1 MNVKM
6 TRITAAGP
14 LAAGDPATSRR
25 RFTTA
30 LLGAATLAAVPPAW
44 AANEP
49 PIHVLVG
56 FPAGG
61 GSDVIA
67 RLLAEKLEKALDRSV
82 VVENRPGAGGQIAA
96 QQLKAARPD
105 GTTVFLSHDH
115 TISILPQVVKKP
127 GYAPQEDFVPLGG
140 FATFV
145 NGLAVSPGTPA
156 KTVPEYVEWVKS
168 QGGKSAVGIPAPAS
182 TPEFLVQ
189 LIAKRYGLD
198 LVAVPYKGSAPMMAD
213 MLGNQIP
220 AGVGSVQDFIEYQR
234 AGKLRMIGVLGG
246 ARQAAVPDVPTFS
259 ELGFKGLE
267 DTPFYGIWAPK
278 GTPAAF
284 VTRFSRALDSVVA
297 LPDVRKQLTDLGLT
311 VESMSPAQL
320 AKREQAYT
328 RVWSR
333 IIRDSGFQ
341 PQ

>member
-1 MNVKM
+1 M
-6 TRITAAGP
+6 
-14 LAAGDPATSRR
+14 TSRR
-25 RFTTA
+25 RFT
-30 LLGAATLAAVPPAW
+30 ATLLASTVVAAAPSAW

-67 RLLAEKLEKALDRSV
+67 RLLAERLEKELGRSLL
-82 VVENRPGAGGQIAA
+82 VENRPGAGGQIAA
-96 QQLKAARPD
+96 QLLKAAKPD

-127 GYAPQEDFVPLGG
+127 GYAPHEDFTPLGG

-156 KTVPEYVEWVKS
+156 KSLAEYVQWVKS
-168 QGGKSAVGIPAPAS
+168 QGGKGSVGIPAPAS

-189 LIAKRYGLD
+189 LIGKRYGLD
-198 LVAVPYKGSAPMMAD
+198 LTPVPYKGSAPMMAD

-234 AGKLRMIGVLGG
+234 AGKLQMIGVLGG
-246 ARQAAVPDVPTFS
+246 QRQAAMPDVPTLA

-278 GTPAAF
+278 GTPTTF
-284 VTRFSRALDSVVA
+284 INGFSQALDKVVA
-297 LPDVRKQLTDLGLT
+297 MPDVRKSLTDMGLT
-311 VESMSPAQL
+311 VGYMSPQQL
-320 AKREQAYT
+320 DKRERAYT
-328 RVWSR
+328 QVWSR
-333 IIRDSGFQ
+333 IIKDSGFQ

>member
-1 MNVKM
+1 M
-6 TRITAAGP
+6 
-14 LAAGDPATSRR
+14 TSRR
-25 RFTTA
+25 RF
-30 LLGAATLAAVPPAW
+30 AATLLSAAAVAAAPSAW
-44 AANEP
+44 AANDT
-49 PIHVLVG
+49 PIHILVG

-67 RLLAEKLEKALDRSV
+67 RLLAERLEKELGRTVLVD
-82 VVENRPGAGGQIAA
+82 NRPGAGGQIAA
-96 QQLKAARPD
+96 QQLKAARAD

-115 TISILPQVVKKP
+115 SISILPQVVKKP
-127 GYAPQEDFVPLGG
+127 GYAPQQDFTPLGG

-145 NGLAVSPGTPA
+145 NGIAVSPGTPV
-156 KTVPEYVEWVKS
+156 KTVPEYVEWVKA

-189 LIAKRYGLD
+189 LIAQRWGLD

-213 MLGNQIP
+213 MLGNQIA

-246 ARQAAVPDVPTFS
+246 QRQAAMPDVPTFS
-259 ELGFKGLE
+259 ELGVKGLE

-284 VTRFSRALDSVVA
+284 INRFSRALQKVVA
-297 LPDVRKQLTDLGLT
+297 LPEVRKGLTDLGLT
-311 VESMSPAQL
+311 VDYMSPRQL
-320 AKREQAYT
+320 DQRERAYT
-328 RVWSR
+328 QVWSK
-333 IIRDSGFQ
+333 IIADSGFQ

>member
-1 MNVKM
+1 M
-6 TRITAAGP
+6 
-14 LAAGDPATSRR
+14 TSRR
-25 RFTTA
+25 RFT
-30 LLGAATLAAVPPAW
+30 ATLLASTVVAAAPSAW

-67 RLLAEKLEKALDRSV
+67 RLLAERLEKELGRTV
-82 VVENRPGAGGQIAA
+82 LVENRPGAGGQIAA
-96 QQLKAARPD
+96 QLLKAAKPD

-127 GYAPQEDFVPLGG
+127 GYAPHEDFTPLAG

-156 KTVPEYVEWVKS
+156 KSLAEYVQWVKS
-168 QGGKSAVGIPAPAS
+168 QGGKGSVGIPAPAS

-189 LIAKRYGLD
+189 LIGKRYGLD
-198 LVAVPYKGSAPMMAD
+198 LTPVPYKGSAPMMAD

-234 AGKLRMIGVLGG
+234 AGKLQMIAVLG
-246 ARQAAVPDVPTFS
+246 AQRQAAMPDVPTLA

-278 GTPAAF
+278 GTPTTF
-284 VTRFSRALDSVVA
+284 INGFSQALDKVVA
-297 LPDVRKQLTDLGLT
+297 MPDVRKSLTDMGLT
-311 VESMSPAQL
+311 VGYMSPQQL
-320 AKREQAYT
+320 DKRERAYT
-328 RVWSR
+328 QVWSR
-333 IIRDSGFQ
+333 IIKDSGFQ

>member
-1 MNVKM
+1 M
-6 TRITAAGP
+6 
-14 LAAGDPATSRR
+14 TSRR
-25 RFTTA
+25 RFT
-30 LLGAATLAAVPPAW
+30 ATLLASTVVAAAPSAW

-67 RLLAEKLEKALDRSV
+67 RLLAERLEKELGRTV
-82 VVENRPGAGGQIAA
+82 LVENRPGAGGQIAA
-96 QQLKAARPD
+96 QLLKAAKPD

-127 GYAPQEDFVPLGG
+127 GYAPHEDFTPLGG

-156 KTVPEYVEWVKS
+156 KSLAEYVQWVKS
-168 QGGKSAVGIPAPAS
+168 QGGKGSVGIPAPAS

-189 LIAKRYGLD
+189 LIGKRYGLD
-198 LVAVPYKGSAPMMAD
+198 LTPVPYKGSAPMMAD

-246 ARQAAVPDVPTFS
+246 QRQAALPDVPTFA
-259 ELGFKGLE
+259 ELGMKGLE
-267 DTPFYGIWAPK
+267 DEPFYGIWAPK

-284 VTRFSRALDSVVA
+284 VNRFSAALEKVLA
-297 LPDVRKQLTDLGLT
+297 LPEIHQALTELGLT
-311 VESMSPAQL
+311 VNYMAPRQL
-320 AKREQAYT
+320 DERERAYT
-328 RVWSR
+328 KVWTR
-333 IIRDSGFQ
+333 IIAESGFT
-341 PQ
+341 PK

>member
-1 MNVKM
+1 M
-6 TRITAAGP
+6 
-14 LAAGDPATSRR
+14 TSRR
-25 RFTTA
+25 RF
-30 LLGAATLAAVPPAW
+30 AATLLSAAAVAAAPSAW
-44 AANEP
+44 AANDT
-49 PIHVLVG
+49 PIHILVG

-67 RLLAEKLEKALDRSV
+67 RLLAERLEKELGRTVLVD
-82 VVENRPGAGGQIAA
+82 NRPGAGGQIAA
-96 QQLKAARPD
+96 QQLKAARAD

-115 TISILPQVVKKP
+115 SISILPQVVKKP
-127 GYAPQEDFVPLGG
+127 GYAPQQDFTPLGG

-145 NGLAVSPGTPA
+145 NGIAVSPGTPV
-156 KTVPEYVEWVKS
+156 KTVPEYVEWVKA

-189 LIAKRYGLD
+189 LIAQRWGLD

-213 MLGNQIP
+213 MLGNQIA

-246 ARQAAVPDVPTFS
+246 QRQAAMPDVPTFA

-267 DTPFYGIWAPK
+267 DTPFYGIWAPA

-284 VTRFSRALDSVVA
+284 VTAFSRALEQIVA
-297 LPDVRKQLTDLGLT
+297 QPEVRKGLTDLGLT
-311 VESMSPAQL
+311 VDYMSPRQL
-320 AKREQAYT
+320 DQRERAYT
-328 RVWSR
+328 KVWSR
-333 IIRDSGFQ
+333 IIAESGFE
-341 PQ
+341 PR

>member
-1 MNVKM
+1 M
-6 TRITAAGP
+6 
-14 LAAGDPATSRR
+14 TSRR
-25 RFTTA
+25 RF
-30 LLGAATLAAVPPAW
+30 AATLLSAAAVAAAPSAW
-44 AANEP
+44 AANDT
-49 PIHVLVG
+49 PIHILVG

-67 RLLAEKLEKALDRSV
+67 RLLAERLEKELGRTVLVD
-82 VVENRPGAGGQIAA
+82 NRPGAGGQIAA
-96 QQLKAARPD
+96 QQLKAARAD

-115 TISILPQVVKKP
+115 SISILPQVVKKP
-127 GYAPQEDFVPLGG
+127 GYAPQQDFTPLGG

-145 NGLAVSPGTPA
+145 NGIAVSPGTPV
-156 KTVPEYVEWVKS
+156 KTVPEYVEWVKA

-189 LIAKRYGLD
+189 LIAQRWGLD

-213 MLGNQIP
+213 MLGNQIA

-246 ARQAAVPDVPTFS
+246 QRQAAMPDVPTFS
-259 ELGFKGLE
+259 ELGVKGLE
-267 DTPFYGIWAPK
+267 DTPFYGIWAPA

-284 VTRFSRALDSVVA
+284 VTAFSRALEQIVA
-297 LPDVRKQLTDLGLT
+297 QPEVRKGLTDLGLT
-311 VESMSPAQL
+311 VGYMSPRQL
-320 AKREQAYT
+320 EQRERAYT
-328 RVWSR
+328 RAWSR

>member
-1 MNVKM
+1 M
-6 TRITAAGP
+6 
-14 LAAGDPATSRR
+14 TSRR
-25 RFTTA
+25 RF
-30 LLGAATLAAVPPAW
+30 AATLLSAAAVAAAPSAW
-44 AANEP
+44 AANDT
-49 PIHVLVG
+49 PIHILVG

-67 RLLAEKLEKALDRSV
+67 RLLAERLEKELGRTVLVD
-82 VVENRPGAGGQIAA
+82 NRPGAGGQIAA
-96 QQLKAARPD
+96 QQLKAARAD

-115 TISILPQVVKKP
+115 SISILPQVVKKP
-127 GYAPQEDFVPLGG
+127 GYAPQQDFTPLGG

-145 NGLAVSPGTPA
+145 NGIAVSPGTPV
-156 KTVPEYVEWVKS
+156 KTVPEYVEWVKA

-189 LIAKRYGLD
+189 LIAQRWGLD

-213 MLGNQIP
+213 MLGNQIA

-246 ARQAAVPDVPTFS
+246 QRQAAMPHVPTFS
-259 ELGFKGLE
+259 ELGVKGLE

-284 VTRFSRALDSVVA
+284 INRFSRALEQIVA
-297 LPDVRKQLTDLGLT
+297 QPEVRKGLTDLGLT
-311 VESMSPAQL
+311 VDYMSPRQL
-320 AKREQAYT
+320 DQRERAYT
-328 RVWSR
+328 QVWSK
-333 IIRDSGFQ
+333 IIADSGFQ

>member
-1 MNVKM
+1 M
-6 TRITAAGP
+6 
-14 LAAGDPATSRR
+14 TSRR
-25 RFTTA
+25 HFTAT
-30 LLGAATLAAVPPAW
+30 LLGAAAVAAAPSVW
-44 AANEP
+44 ADER

-67 RLLAEKLEKALDRSV
+67 RLLAEKLQPELGRTV
-82 VVENRPGAGGQIAA
+82 LVENRPGAGGQIAA
-96 QQLKAARPD
+96 QQLKAARAD

-115 TISILPQVVKKP
+115 SISILPQVVKKP
-127 GYAPQEDFVPLGG
+127 GYNPQQDFTPLGG

-145 NGLAVSPGTPA
+145 NGIAVSPGTPA

-168 QGGKSAVGIPAPAS
+168 QGGQSAVGIPAPAS

-189 LIAKRYGLD
+189 LIAQRYGLG

-213 MLGNQIP
+213 MLGNQIA

-246 ARQAAVPDVPTFS
+246 QRQAAMPDVPTFS
-259 ELGFKGLE
+259 ELGVRGLE

-278 GTPAAF
+278 GTPRNF
-284 VTRFSRALDSVVA
+284 IDRFSRALEKVVA
-297 LPDVRKQLTDLGLT
+297 QPDVRAKLTDLGLT
-311 VESMSPAQL
+311 VDYMSPRQL
-320 AKREQAYT
+320 DQRERAYT

-333 IIRDSGFQ
+333 IIAESGFEAK
-341 PQ
+341 

>member
-1 MNVKM
+1 M
-6 TRITAAGP
+6 
-14 LAAGDPATSRR
+14 TSRR
-25 RFTTA
+25 RF
-30 LLGAATLAAVPPAW
+30 AATLLTATAALAAPAAW
-44 AANEP
+44 AAEKA
-49 PIHVLVG
+49 PIHLLVG

-67 RLLAEKLEKALDRSV
+67 RLLAEKLEHELGRSV
-82 VVENRPGAGGQIAA
+82 LVENRPGAGGQIAA
-96 QQLKAARPD
+96 QQLKAARAD

-115 TISILPQVVKKP
+115 TISILPQVVRKP
-127 GYAPQEDFVPLGG
+127 GYNPQADFTPLGG

-145 NGLAVSPGTPA
+145 NGLALSPGTPA
-156 KTVPEYVEWVKS
+156 RSVPEFVDWVKS
-168 QGGKSAVGIPAPAS
+168 RGGKSAIGIPAPAS

-189 LIAKRYGLD
+189 LLGKKYGLD

-220 AGVGSVQDFIEYQR
+220 AGIGSVQDFIEYQR
-234 AGKLRMIGVLGG
+234 AGKLQMAGVLGG
-246 ARQAAVPDVPTFS
+246 QRQAAMPDVPTFS

-284 VTRFSRALDSVVA
+284 VNRFSRTLEKVVA
-297 LPDVRKQLTDLGLT
+297 LPDVRNKLTDLGLT
-311 VESMSPAQL
+311 VGYMSPRQL
-320 AKREQAYT
+320 DQRERAYT
-328 RVWSR
+328 QVWKK
-333 IIRDSGFQ
+333 IIEDSGFQ

>member
-1 MNVKM
+1 M
-6 TRITAAGP
+6 
-14 LAAGDPATSRR
+14 TSRR
-25 RFTTA
+25 RFT
-30 LLGAATLAAVPPAW
+30 ATLLASTVVAAAPSAW

-67 RLLAEKLEKALDRSV
+67 RLLAERLEKELGRSV
-82 VVENRPGAGGQIAA
+82 LVENRPGAGGQIAA
-96 QQLKAARPD
+96 QLLKAAKPD

-127 GYAPQEDFVPLGG
+127 GYAPHEDFTPLGG

-156 KTVPEYVEWVKS
+156 KSLAEYVQWVKS
-168 QGGKSAVGIPAPAS
+168 QGGKGSVGIPAPAS

-189 LIAKRYGLD
+189 LIGKRYGLD

-234 AGKLRMIGVLGG
+234 AGKLQMIAVLG
-246 ARQAAVPDVPTFS
+246 AQRQAAMPDVPTLA

-278 GTPAAF
+278 GTPTTF
-284 VTRFSRALDSVVA
+284 INGFSQALDKVVA
-297 LPDVRKQLTDLGLT
+297 MPDVRKSLTDMGLT
-311 VESMSPAQL
+311 VGYMSPQQL
-320 AKREQAYT
+320 DKRERAYT
-328 RVWSR
+328 QVWSR
-333 IIRDSGFQ
+333 IIKDSGFQ

>member
-1 MNVKM
+1 M
-6 TRITAAGP
+6 
-14 LAAGDPATSRR
+14 TSRR
-25 RFTTA
+25 RF
-30 LLGAATLAAVPPAW
+30 AATLLSAAAVAAAPSAW
-44 AANEP
+44 AANDT
-49 PIHVLVG
+49 PIHILVG

-67 RLLAEKLEKALDRSV
+67 RLLAERLEKELGRTVLVD
-82 VVENRPGAGGQIAA
+82 NRPGAGGQIAA
-96 QQLKAARPD
+96 QQLKAARAD

-127 GYAPQEDFVPLGG
+127 GYAPQQDFTPLGG

-145 NGLAVSPGTPA
+145 NGIAVSPGTPV
-156 KTVPEYVEWVKS
+156 KTVPEYVEWVKA

-189 LIAKRYGLD
+189 LIAQRWGLD

-213 MLGNQIP
+213 MLGNQIA

-246 ARQAAVPDVPTFS
+246 QRQAAMPDVPTFS
-259 ELGFKGLE
+259 ELGVKGLE

-278 GTPAAF
+278 GTPRPF
-284 VTRFSRALDSVVA
+284 VDRFSRALEKVVA
-297 LPDVRKQLTDLGLT
+297 LPEVRAKLIDLGLT
-311 VESMSPAQL
+311 VDYMNPRQL
-320 AKREQAYT
+320 DQRERAYT
-328 RVWSR
+328 KVWSR
-333 IIRDSGFQ
+333 IIAESGFVAK
-341 PQ
+341 

>member
-1 MNVKM
+1 M
-6 TRITAAGP
+6 
-14 LAAGDPATSRR
+14 TSRR
-25 RFTTA
+25 RF
-30 LLGAATLAAVPPAW
+30 AATLLSAAAVAAAPSAW
-44 AANEP
+44 AANDT
-49 PIHVLVG
+49 PIHILVG

-67 RLLAEKLEKALDRSV
+67 RLLAERLEKELGRTVLVD
-82 VVENRPGAGGQIAA
+82 NRPGAGGQIAA
-96 QQLKAARPD
+96 QQLKAARAD

-115 TISILPQVVKKP
+115 SISILPQVVKKP
-127 GYAPQEDFVPLGG
+127 GYAPQQDFTPLGG

-145 NGLAVSPGTPA
+145 NGIAVSPGTPV
-156 KTVPEYVEWVKS
+156 KTVPEYVEWVKA

-189 LIAKRYGLD
+189 LIAQRWGLD

-213 MLGNQIP
+213 MLGNQIA

-246 ARQAAVPDVPTFS
+246 QRQAAMPDVPTFS
-259 ELGFKGLE
+259 ELGVKGLE

-284 VTRFSRALDSVVA
+284 INRFSRAQQKVVA
-297 LPDVRKQLTDLGLT
+297 LPEVRKGLTDLGLT
-311 VESMSPAQL
+311 VEYMSPRQL
-320 AKREQAYT
+320 DQRERAYT
-328 RVWSR
+328 KVWSR
-333 IIRDSGFQ
+333 IIAESGFE
-341 PQ
+341 PR